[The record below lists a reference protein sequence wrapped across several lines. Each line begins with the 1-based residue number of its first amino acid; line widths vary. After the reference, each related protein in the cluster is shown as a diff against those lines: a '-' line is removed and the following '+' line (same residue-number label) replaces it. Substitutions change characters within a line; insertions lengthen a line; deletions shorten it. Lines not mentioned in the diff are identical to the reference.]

1 MRFSVRE
8 QNKKKMFF
16 HLPAAAQKVT
26 GLHLTTIK
34 TILERGG
41 NPNYH
46 RKSDNKLFEILEEPP
61 IKILTI
67 EGKDFFSLEEIEK
80 EFALSPTKFMNQVK
94 NKKFAKEI
102 DWISDELFPE
112 KLQQEKEPDL
122 QAEMKKLQE
131 ENERLSAR
139 LEDLEASLKK
149 LSARV
154 EKCETQETSLET
166 SLEKASSPEKA
177 FSPAQEFFKPSNTLD
192 LYSLA
197 PEIIAEFIA
206 SGFVSDI
213 RPEGPKIRQFVLID
227 NRKEYLPDLVKPILQ
242 DHVLP
247 LLENETEEEKKKRLE
262 FYIEAKGKINGM
274 TLGENGVFIKNL
286 RQLKPQV
293 IADIS
298 KAVMK
303 LI

>member
-8 QNKKKMFF
+8 QNEKKMFF

-34 TILERGG
+34 TILDRGG

-46 RKSDNKLFEILEEPP
+46 RKSDNKLFEISEEPP

-94 NKKFAKEI
+94 NKKFAKQI

-122 QAEMKKLQE
+122 RAEMKKLQE

-154 EKCETQETSLET
+154 ETRETSL
-166 SLEKASSPEKA
+166 APEK
-177 FSPAQEFFKPSNTLD
+177 AQEFFKPSNTLD

-227 NRKEYLPDLVKPILQ
+227 NRKEYLPDLVKQILQ

-247 LLENETEEEKKKRLE
+247 LLENETEEEKAKRFE
-262 FYIEAKGKINGM
+262 FYFNTKGKINGM
-274 TLGENGVFIKNL
+274 TLGENGAFIKNL

>member
-1 MRFSVRE
+1 MKE
-8 QNKKKMFF
+8 QNEKKMFF
-16 HLPAAAQKVT
+16 HLPASAQKVT
-26 GLHLTTIK
+26 GLHMTTIK

-41 NPNYH
+41 NPTYH
-46 RKSDNKLFEILEEPP
+46 RKSDNKLFEIFEELP

-67 EGKDFFSLEEIEK
+67 EGKDFFSLEQVSQ
-80 EFALSPTKFMNQVK
+80 EFGLSPTKFMNQVR
-94 NKKFAKEI
+94 NKKFAKQI

-112 KLQQEKEPDL
+112 KFYQEKEPDPWEEIKKL
-122 QAEMKKLQE
+122 QAE
-131 ENERLSAR
+131 NEKLSAR
-139 LEDLEASLKK
+139 LEDLEAFVKK

-154 EKCETQETSLET
+154 EKCETRET

-197 PEIIAEFIA
+197 PEIIAEFIV
-206 SGFVSDI
+206 SGFVSGI
-213 RPEGPKIRQFVLID
+213 QPEGPKIRQYVLIN

-247 LLENETEEEKKKRLE
+247 LLENETEEERRKRIE
-262 FYIEAKGKINGM
+262 FFINTKSKINGM
-274 TLGENGVFIKNL
+274 TLGETAVFTRHL
-286 RQLKPQV
+286 RELKPKV
-293 IADIS
+293 ITDIS

>member
-8 QNKKKMFF
+8 QNEKKMFF

-34 TILERGG
+34 TILDRGG

-94 NKKFAKEI
+94 NKKFAKQI

-177 FSPAQEFFKPSNTLD
+177 QEFFKPSKTLD

-274 TLGENGVFIKNL
+274 TTSELTIFRRHL
-286 RQLKPQV
+286 RELKPQV

>member
-1 MRFSVRE
+1 
-8 QNKKKMFF
+8 
-16 HLPAAAQKVT
+16 
-26 GLHLTTIK
+26 
-34 TILERGG
+34 
-41 NPNYH
+41 
-46 RKSDNKLFEILEEPP
+46 
-61 IKILTI
+61 
-67 EGKDFFSLEEIEK
+67 
-80 EFALSPTKFMNQVK
+80 
-94 NKKFAKEI
+94 
-102 DWISDELFPE
+102 
-112 KLQQEKEPDL
+112 
-122 QAEMKKLQE
+122 MKKLQE

-213 RPEGPKIRQFVLID
+213 RSEGPKIRQFVLID

-247 LLENETEEEKKKRLE
+247 LLENETEEEKAKRFE
-262 FYIEAKGKINGM
+262 FYFNTKGKINGM
-274 TLGENGVFIKNL
+274 TLGENGAFIKNL

>member
-8 QNKKKMFF
+8 QNEKKMFF

-34 TILERGG
+34 TILDRGG

-94 NKKFAKEI
+94 NKKFAKQI

-139 LEDLEASLKK
+139 LEDLEALLKASLEK

-154 EKCETQETSLET
+154 EKCETR
-166 SLEKASSPEKA
+166 EKVSSPEKA

-274 TLGENGVFIKNL
+274 TTSELTIFRRHL
-286 RQLKPQV
+286 RELKPQV

>member
-8 QNKKKMFF
+8 QNEKKMFF

-34 TILERGG
+34 TILDRGG

-46 RKSDNKLFEILEEPP
+46 RKSDNKLFEILEELP

-94 NKKFAKEI
+94 NKKFAKQI

-154 EKCETQETSLET
+154 EKCETQETSLE
-166 SLEKASSPEKA
+166 KASSPEKA
-177 FSPAQEFFKPSNTLD
+177 FSPAQEFFKPSKTLD

-206 SGFVSDI
+206 SGLVSDI

-274 TLGENGVFIKNL
+274 TTSELTIFRGICAN
-286 RQLKPQV
+286 
-293 IADIS
+293 
-298 KAVMK
+298 
-303 LI
+303 

>member
-34 TILERGG
+34 TILDRGG

-46 RKSDNKLFEILEEPP
+46 RKSDNKLFEILEEQP

-94 NKKFAKEI
+94 NKKFAKQI

-247 LLENETEEEKKKRLE
+247 LLENETKEEKKKRLE

>member
-8 QNKKKMFF
+8 QNEKKMFF

-34 TILERGG
+34 TILDRGG

-94 NKKFAKEI
+94 NKKFAKQI

-122 QAEMKKLQE
+122 RAEMKKLQE

-139 LEDLEASLKK
+139 LEDLEASLEKF
-149 LSARV
+149 SARV
-154 EKCETQETSLET
+154 EKCETRETSL
-166 SLEKASSPEKA
+166 APEKA
-177 FSPAQEFFKPSNTLD
+177 FSPAQEFFKPSKTLD

-197 PEIIAEFIA
+197 PELIAEFIA

-213 RPEGPKIRQFVLID
+213 RPEGPKIRQFVLIN
-227 NRKEYLPDLVKPILQ
+227 NRKEYLPDLVKQILQ

-247 LLENETEEEKKKRLE
+247 LLENETEEEKAKRLE
-262 FYIEAKGKINGM
+262 FFINTKGKINGM
-274 TLGENGVFIKNL
+274 TLGENGVFTRHL

>member
-8 QNKKKMFF
+8 QNEKKMFF

-34 TILERGG
+34 TILDRGG

-67 EGKDFFSLEEIEK
+67 EGKEFFSLEEIEK

-94 NKKFAKEI
+94 NKKFAKQI

-177 FSPAQEFFKPSNTLD
+177 FSPAQEFFKPSETLD

-247 LLENETEEEKKKRLE
+247 LLENETEEEKKKRFE
-262 FYIEAKGKINGM
+262 FYFNTKGKINGM

>member
-8 QNKKKMFF
+8 QNEKKMFF

-34 TILERGG
+34 TILDRGG

-94 NKKFAKEI
+94 NKKFAKQI

-139 LEDLEASLKK
+139 LEDLEALLEK

-154 EKCETQETSLET
+154 EKCETR
-166 SLEKASSPEKA
+166 EKVSSPEKA

-262 FYIEAKGKINGM
+262 FYIETKGKINGM
-274 TLGENGVFIKNL
+274 TTSELTIFRRHL
-286 RQLKPQV
+286 RELKPQV

>member
-8 QNKKKMFF
+8 QNEKKMFF

-34 TILERGG
+34 TILDRGG

-46 RKSDNKLFEILEEPP
+46 RKSDNKLFEILEEPQ

-94 NKKFAKEI
+94 NKKFAKQI

-154 EKCETQETSLET
+154 EKCETQETSLE
-166 SLEKASSPEKA
+166 KASSPEK
-177 FSPAQEFFKPSNTLD
+177 AQEFFKPSNTLD

-206 SGFVSDI
+206 SGFVSNI
-213 RPEGPKIRQFVLID
+213 RPEGPKIRQFVLIN
-227 NRKEYLPDLVKPILQ
+227 NRKEYLPDLVKQILQ

-247 LLENETEEEKKKRLE
+247 LLENETEEEKAKRFE
-262 FYIEAKGKINGM
+262 FYFNTKGKINGM

-286 RQLKPQV
+286 RHLKPQV

>member
-1 MRFSVRE
+1 MRFSVRK
-8 QNKKKMFF
+8 QNEKKMFF

-34 TILERGG
+34 TILDRGG

-46 RKSDNKLFEILEEPP
+46 RKSDNKLFEILEEQP

-94 NKKFAKEI
+94 NKKFAKQI

-149 LSARV
+149 
-154 EKCETQETSLET
+154 
-166 SLEKASSPEKA
+166 A
-177 FSPAQEFFKPSNTLD
+177 FCP
-192 LYSLA
+192 
-197 PEIIAEFIA
+197 
-206 SGFVSDI
+206 G
-213 RPEGPKIRQFVLID
+213 
-227 NRKEYLPDLVKPILQ
+227 
-242 DHVLP
+242 
-247 LLENETEEEKKKRLE
+247 
-262 FYIEAKGKINGM
+262 
-274 TLGENGVFIKNL
+274 
-286 RQLKPQV
+286 
-293 IADIS
+293 
-298 KAVMK
+298 
-303 LI
+303 

>member
-8 QNKKKMFF
+8 QNEKKMFF

-34 TILERGG
+34 TILDRGG

-94 NKKFAKEI
+94 NKKFAKQI

-122 QAEMKKLQE
+122 RVEMKKLQE

-154 EKCETQETSLET
+154 EKCETRET

-197 PEIIAEFIA
+197 PELIAEFIA

-213 RPEGPKIRQFVLID
+213 RPEGPKIRQFVSIN

-247 LLENETEEEKKKRLE
+247 LLENETEEEKAKRFE
-262 FYIEAKGKINGM
+262 FFINSRGKINGM
-274 TLGENGVFIKNL
+274 TLGEIGVFMINL

-303 LI
+303 LM

>member
-8 QNKKKMFF
+8 QNEKKMFF

-46 RKSDNKLFEILEEPP
+46 RKSDNKLFEIREEAP

-94 NKKFAKEI
+94 NKKFAKQI
-102 DWISDELFPE
+102 NWISDELFPE

-122 QAEMKKLQE
+122 RAEMKKLQE
-131 ENERLSAR
+131 ENARLFSR
-139 LEDLEASLKK
+139 LEDLEASLEK

-154 EKCETQETSLET
+154 EKCEAR
-166 SLEKASSPEKA
+166 EKASSPEKA
-177 FSPAQEFFKPSNTLD
+177 FSPCQEFFKPSETLD
-192 LYSLA
+192 LYSLTL
-197 PEIIAEFIA
+197 ESVAEFIA
-206 SGFVSDI
+206 SGFVSNIQPD
-213 RPEGPKIRQFVLID
+213 GPKIRKFVLIG
-227 NRKEYLPDLVKPILQ
+227 NRKEYLPDLVKQILQ

-247 LLENETEEEKKKRLE
+247 LIENETEEEKTKRLE
-262 FYIEAKGKINGM
+262 SYINSKGKINGL
-274 TLGENGVFIKNL
+274 TASQLALLRGHL

>member
-8 QNKKKMFF
+8 QNEKKMFF

-34 TILERGG
+34 TILDRGG

-94 NKKFAKEI
+94 NKKFAKQI

-154 EKCETQETSLET
+154 ETR
-166 SLEKASSPEKA
+166 EKASSPEKA
-177 FSPAQEFFKPSNTLD
+177 FYPTQEFFKPSNTLD

-227 NRKEYLPDLVKPILQ
+227 NRKEYLPDLVKQILQ

-247 LLENETEEEKKKRLE
+247 LLENETEEEKAKRFE
-262 FYIEAKGKINGM
+262 FYFNTKGKINGM
-274 TLGENGVFIKNL
+274 TLGENGAFIKNL

>member
-8 QNKKKMFF
+8 QNEKKMFF

-34 TILERGG
+34 TILDRGG

-94 NKKFAKEI
+94 NKKFAKQI

-154 EKCETQETSLET
+154 EKCETQETSLE
-166 SLEKASSPEKA
+166 KASSPEKA
-177 FSPAQEFFKPSNTLD
+177 FSPAQEFFKPSKTLD

-274 TLGENGVFIKNL
+274 TTSELTIFRRHL
-286 RQLKPQV
+286 RELKPQV

>member
-8 QNKKKMFF
+8 QNEKKMFF

-34 TILERGG
+34 TILDRGG

-94 NKKFAKEI
+94 NKKFAKQI

-122 QAEMKKLQE
+122 RAEMKKLQK

-139 LEDLEASLKK
+139 LEDLEAFVKK

-154 EKCETQETSLET
+154 EKCETRET

-274 TLGENGVFIKNL
+274 TTSELTIFRRHL
-286 RQLKPQV
+286 RELKPQV

>member
-8 QNKKKMFF
+8 QNEKKMFF

-34 TILERGG
+34 TILDRGG

-46 RKSDNKLFEILEEPP
+46 RKSDNKLFEILEELP

-94 NKKFAKEI
+94 NKKFAKQI

-154 EKCETQETSLET
+154 EKCETQETSLE
-166 SLEKASSPEKA
+166 KASSPEKA
-177 FSPAQEFFKPSNTLD
+177 FSPAQEFFKPSKTFD

-274 TLGENGVFIKNL
+274 TTSELTIFRRHL
-286 RQLKPQV
+286 RELKPQV

>member
-1 MRFSVRE
+1 M
-8 QNKKKMFF
+8 K
-16 HLPAAAQKVT
+16 
-26 GLHLTTIK
+26 IW
-34 TILERGG
+34 
-41 NPNYH
+41 
-46 RKSDNKLFEILEEPP
+46 KL
-61 IKILTI
+61 
-67 EGKDFFSLEEIEK
+67 S
-80 EFALSPTKFMNQVK
+80 
-94 NKKFAKEI
+94 
-102 DWISDELFPE
+102 W
-112 KLQQEKEPDL
+112 
-122 QAEMKKLQE
+122 
-131 ENERLSAR
+131 
-139 LEDLEASLKK
+139 KK

-154 EKCETQETSLET
+154 EKCETRET

-197 PEIIAEFIA
+197 PELIAEFIA

-247 LLENETEEEKKKRLE
+247 LLENETEEEKAKRFE
-262 FYIEAKGKINGM
+262 FYFNTKGKINGM

-286 RQLKPQV
+286 RHLKPQV

>member
-8 QNKKKMFF
+8 QNEKKMFF

-34 TILERGG
+34 TILDRGG

-46 RKSDNKLFEILEEPP
+46 RKSDNKLFEILEEPS

-94 NKKFAKEI
+94 NKKFAKQI

-154 EKCETQETSLET
+154 EKCETQETSLE
-166 SLEKASSPEKA
+166 KASSPEKA
-177 FSPAQEFFKPSNTLD
+177 FSPAQEFFKPSKTLD

-274 TLGENGVFIKNL
+274 TTSELTIFRRHL
-286 RQLKPQV
+286 RELKPQV

>member
-8 QNKKKMFF
+8 QNEKKMFF

-26 GLHLTTIK
+26 GLHFTTIK

-80 EFALSPTKFMNQVK
+80 KFALSPTKFMNQVK
-94 NKKFAKEI
+94 NKKFAKQI

-122 QAEMKKLQE
+122 RAEMKKLQE

-154 EKCETQETSLET
+154 EKCETR
-166 SLEKASSPEKA
+166 EKVSSPEKA

-197 PEIIAEFIA
+197 PELIAEFIA
-206 SGFVSDI
+206 SGFVFDI
-213 RPEGPKIRQFVLID
+213 RPEGPKIRQFVLIN

-274 TLGENGVFIKNL
+274 TTSELTIFRRHL
-286 RQLKPQV
+286 RELKPQV
-293 IADIS
+293 ITDIS

>member
-8 QNKKKMFF
+8 QNEKKMFF

-34 TILERGG
+34 TILDRGG

-94 NKKFAKEI
+94 NKKFAKQI

-122 QAEMKKLQE
+122 RAEMKKLQK

-139 LEDLEASLKK
+139 LEDLEAFVKK

-154 EKCETQETSLET
+154 EKCETRET

-247 LLENETEEEKKKRLE
+247 LLENETEEEKAKRLE

-274 TLGENGVFIKNL
+274 TTSELTIFRRHL
-286 RQLKPQV
+286 RELKPQV

>member
-8 QNKKKMFF
+8 QIDEKKMFF

-34 TILERGG
+34 TILDRGG

-94 NKKFAKEI
+94 NKKFAKQI

-122 QAEMKKLQE
+122 RAEMKKLQE

-154 EKCETQETSLET
+154 EKCETRET

-177 FSPAQEFFKPSNTLD
+177 FSPAQEFFKPSITLD

-197 PEIIAEFIA
+197 PELIAEFIA

-213 RPEGPKIRQFVLID
+213 RPEGPKIRQFVLIN

-247 LLENETEEEKKKRLE
+247 LLENETEEERTKRIE
-262 FYIEAKGKINGM
+262 FFINTKGKINGM
-274 TLGENGVFIKNL
+274 TLGETAVFTRNL
-286 RQLKPQV
+286 RELKPKV
-293 IADIS
+293 IVDIS